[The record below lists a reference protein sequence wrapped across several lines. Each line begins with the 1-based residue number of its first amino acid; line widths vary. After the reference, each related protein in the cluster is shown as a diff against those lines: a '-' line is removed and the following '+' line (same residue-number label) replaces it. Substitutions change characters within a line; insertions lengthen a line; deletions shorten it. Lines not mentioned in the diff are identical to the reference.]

1 MKVAYL
7 DCAAGA
13 SGDMLLAALLDA
25 GLSPEV
31 ISNCI
36 SLMGLKGCNI
46 EVKRVFKGALSAT
59 KVNVITPQTETHRH
73 LSDLIEI
80 IENIS
85 ISDSLKTK
93 AVEILNRIG
102 NIEAKIHNMPV
113 EHVHLHEIGGDDTL
127 IDIVGT
133 LVGLDTLGIEK
144 VFCSPLPLTLGW
156 IKSAHGQI
164 PLPAPATLYLLKG
177 TPIYY
182 FDDFQAELVTPTGA
196 ALLTSITSSFGGFPD
211 MVLREIGVGAGEKDL
226 PIPNIIRLWIGDTE
240 LTTDQIMTE
249 KLVLLETNI
258 DNMNSE
264 IYGHIMELLFQSGAL
279 DVYFTPIQMKKNR
292 PAIQVSVLC
301 HSKLVDKMQD
311 IIYQE
316 TPTLGIKQIEIK
328 RTSLPRK
335 FETVITDYGEI
346 QIKLSH
352 WKEKNHVSPE
362 YEVCRQ
368 AALRYQVPIEEVIT
382 AALAEFRRKN
392 NQQYF

>member
-59 KVNVITPQTETHRH
+59 KVNVITPQIENHRH

-133 LVGLDTLGIEK
+133 LIGLDTLGIEK

-335 FETVITDYGEI
+335 FETVETDYGEI